1 MSSGRSILKLKTS
14 NETLDDAVVDVGVF
28 DVLLPSR
35 FFSITHKVAE
45 LGRVSMTTEYLLRLL
60 RAVDGIDEE
69 QVKEFFAFDL
79 REMAFV
85 LAEAEANDYV
95 VRTNGRL
102 WLTSTGR
109 GLFRDGLAEPQIF
122 DVEKR
127 TERVGLDLF
136 ALAPQERESLSR
148 FEGCLP
154 ELQPKDVTSISK
166 ASERVPEAFRRHYTE
181 LATRRDRDGLKK
193 RALYSVDDVAAGDRF
208 SSIVNI
214 VARSSAS
221 RPDFPEPDLSGWQP
235 GRDLDDRAAV
245 VESVVE
251 FLAALKVE
259 NRSESTEAYGTLLQL
274 APEFLKDFTRRDG
287 LAVDR
292 FYREAVARAGEFRI
306 DRPTIPLLGPL
317 FTRENNKRLG
327 DALGYASKHLG
338 ERPEEFLWVI
348 PDVAWGMTRVLPLTL
363 EMIRRHVAVTEDEVA
378 AVRAL
383 AIHPRRHERH
393 IEEAFSV
400 VDTTGYDL
408 QAELEVLLIPNM
420 LMAALVHAPLRAH
433 GAFPVPL
440 GIMSFDGDT
449 VSRTEDFLRKRLP
462 SRNETESSLPDYQ
475 RILLARPRE

>member
-1 MSSGRSILKLKTS
+1 MSNGRSILKLKTS

-60 RAVDGIDEE
+60 SAVDGIDEE

-109 GLFRDGLAEPQIF
+109 GLFRAGSAEPQIF

-154 ELQPKDVTSISK
+154 ELQPKDVAAISN

-181 LATRRDRDGLKK
+181 LATRRDKDGLKK
-193 RALYSVDDVAAGDRF
+193 RALYSVDDVTAGDRF

-259 NRSESTEAYGTLLQL
+259 NRLETTEAYGTLLQL
-274 APEFLKDFTRRDG
+274 APEFLKEFTRRDG

-327 DALGYASKHLG
+327 DALGYASKKLG
-338 ERPEEFLWVI
+338 DRPGEFLWVI

-363 EMIRRHVAVTEDEVA
+363 EMIRRHVAATDDEVS

-383 AIHPRRHERH
+383 AVHPRRRERH

-408 QAELEVLLIPNM
+408 QAELELLLIPKM
-420 LMAALVHAPLRAH
+420 LMAALVHAPLRAR

-440 GIMSFDGDT
+440 GIMSFDLDT

-462 SRNETESSLPDYQ
+462 SRNDTESTLPDYQ

>member
-1 MSSGRSILKLKTS
+1 MSNGRSILKLKTS

-60 RAVDGIDEE
+60 SAVDGIDED
-69 QVKEFFAFDL
+69 QVKEFFAFDQ

-109 GLFRDGLAEPQIF
+109 GLFRDGSAEPQIF

-154 ELQPKDVTSISK
+154 ELQPKNVAAISN
-166 ASERVPEAFRRHYTE
+166 ASERVPEAFRRHYAE
-181 LATRRDRDGLKK
+181 LATRRDKDGLKK

-259 NRSESTEAYGTLLQL
+259 NRSENTEAYGTLLHL
-274 APEFLKDFTRRDG
+274 APEFLKEFTRRDG

-327 DALGYASKHLG
+327 DALGYASKTLG
-338 ERPEEFLWVI
+338 DRPGEFLWVI

-363 EMIRRHVAVTEDEVA
+363 EMIRRHVARTEDEVA
-378 AVRAL
+378 AVQAL
-383 AIHPRRHERH
+383 AIHSRRRERH

-400 VDTTGYDL
+400 VDTNGYDF
-408 QAELEVLLIPNM
+408 QGELELLLIPKM

-440 GIMSFDGDT
+440 GIMSFDLDT

-475 RILLARPRE
+475 RILLARQHE

>member
-1 MSSGRSILKLKTS
+1 MSNGRSILKLKTS
-14 NETLDDAVVDVGVF
+14 KETLDDAVVDVGVF

-60 RAVDGIDEE
+60 SAVDGIDEE

-109 GLFRDGLAEPQIF
+109 GLFRDGSAEPQIF

-154 ELQPKDVTSISK
+154 ELQPKDVAAISN

-181 LATRRDRDGLKK
+181 LATRRDKDGLKK
-193 RALYSVDDVAAGDRF
+193 RALYSVDNVTAGDRF

-259 NRSESTEAYGTLLQL
+259 NRLETPEAYGTLLQL
-274 APEFLKDFTRRDG
+274 APEFLKEFTRRDG

-327 DALGYASKHLG
+327 DALGYASKNLG
-338 ERPEEFLWVI
+338 DRPGEFLWVI

-363 EMIRRHVAVTEDEVA
+363 EMIRRHVAATDDEVS

-383 AIHPRRHERH
+383 AVHPRRRERH

-408 QAELEVLLIPNM
+408 QAELELLLIPKM
-420 LMAALVHAPLRAH
+420 LMAALVHAPLRAR

-440 GIMSFDGDT
+440 GIMSFDLDT

-462 SRNETESSLPDYQ
+462 SRNEAESSLPDYQ
-475 RILLARPRE
+475 RILLARPQE